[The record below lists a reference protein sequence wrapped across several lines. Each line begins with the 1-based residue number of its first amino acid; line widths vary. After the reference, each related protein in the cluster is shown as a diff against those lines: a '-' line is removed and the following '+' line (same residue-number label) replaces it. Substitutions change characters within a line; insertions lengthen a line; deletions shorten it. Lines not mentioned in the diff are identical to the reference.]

1 MDQKPQTLA
10 NHAKIDPPFHYFL
23 LPVILINVIVVGYYL
38 VRSIIQGGA
47 WLGGV
52 WLLILSLA
60 LVVMMGRLRAYATQ
74 LQDRVIRLEERLRL
88 GALLPEGLRSRIGE
102 LSDAQLVGLRFAS
115 DAELPALVQR
125 ALDEK
130 LDRKQ
135 IKQAVTDWRPDYSR
149 V

>member
-1 MDQKPQTLA
+1 
-10 NHAKIDPPFHYFL
+10 L
-23 LPVILINVIVVGYYL
+23 LPVLLINVIVVGYYL
-38 VRSIIQGGA
+38 VRSIIEGRE

-60 LVVMMGRLRAYATQ
+60 LVVIMGRLRAYATR
-74 LQDRVIRLEERLRL
+74 LQDRIIRLEERLRL
-88 GALLPEGLRSRIGE
+88 GTVLPEGLRPRIGE
-102 LSDAQLVGLRFAS
+102 LSDTQLVGLRFAS

-130 LDRKQ
+130 LDRTQ
-135 IKQAVTDWRPDYSR
+135 IKKAVTDWRPDYSR

>member
-1 MDQKPQTLA
+1 MDQKTQSFA

-23 LPVILINVIVVGYYL
+23 LPVLLINVIVVGYYL
-38 VRSIIQGGA
+38 VRSIIQGRE

-60 LVVMMGRLRAYATQ
+60 LVVIMGRLRAYATC
-74 LQDRVIRLEERLRL
+74 LQDRIIRLEERLRL
-88 GALLPEGLRSRIGE
+88 GTVLPEGLRCRIGE
-102 LSDAQLVGLRFAS
+102 LSDTQLVGLRFAS

-130 LDRKQ
+130 LDRTQ
-135 IKQAVTDWRPDYSR
+135 IKKAVTDWRPDYSR

>member
-1 MDQKPQTLA
+1 MDQKTQTFA

-23 LPVILINVIVVGYYL
+23 LPVLLINVIVVGYYL
-38 VRSIIQGGA
+38 VRSIIEGRE

-60 LVVMMGRLRAYATQ
+60 LVVIMGRLRAYATR
-74 LQDRVIRLEERLRL
+74 LQDRIIRLEERLRL
-88 GALLPEGLRSRIGE
+88 GTVLPEGLRPRIGE
-102 LSDAQLVGLRFAS
+102 LSDTQLVGLRFAS

-130 LDRKQ
+130 LDRTQ
-135 IKQAVTDWRPDYSR
+135 IKKAVTDWRPDYSR

>member
-1 MDQKPQTLA
+1 MDQKTQTFA

-23 LPVILINVIVVGYYL
+23 LPVLLINVIVVGYYL
-38 VRSIIQGGA
+38 VRSVIQGHEWLGGA
-47 WLGGV
+47 WLFV
-52 WLLILSLA
+52 VSLA

-74 LQDRVIRLEERLRL
+74 LQDRIIRVEERLRL
-88 GALLPEGLRSRIGE
+88 GTVLPETLRSRIGE

>member
-38 VRSIIQGGA
+38 VRSIIQGRE

-60 LVVMMGRLRAYATQ
+60 LVVIMGRLRAYATQ
-74 LQDRVIRLEERLRL
+74 LQDRIIRLEERLRL
-88 GALLPEGLRSRIGE
+88 GALLPEVLQSRIGE

-125 ALDEK
+125 TLDEK
-130 LDRKQ
+130 LDRTQ
-135 IKQAVTDWRPDYSR
+135 IKKSVADWRPDYSR
-149 V
+149 I

>member
-1 MDQKPQTLA
+1 MDQKTQSFA

-23 LPVILINVIVVGYYL
+23 LPVLLINVIVVGYYL
-38 VRSIIQGGA
+38 VRSVIQGRDWLGGA
-47 WLGGV
+47 WLLV
-52 WLLILSLA
+52 LSLA

-74 LQDRVIRLEERLRL
+74 LQDRIIRLEERLRL
-88 GALLPEGLRSRIGE
+88 GTVLPEPLRTRIGE

-130 LDRKQ
+130 LDRTQ
-135 IKQAVTDWRPDYSR
+135 IKKAVTDWRPDYSR